1 MWISSEKKYVEK
13 SLRTKKKT
21 DAVDSASGAIA
32 GPIVSF
38 DLRTF
43 YLRDLTFTG
52 STVISPE
59 VMPRLISYIEA
70 KAIKPVLAATYALK
84 DLRAAQ
90 TAFINKA
97 HAGNIVVCP

>member
-1 MWISSEKKYVEK
+1 M
-13 SLRTKKKT
+13 
-21 DAVDSASGAIA
+21 
-32 GPIVSF
+32 
-38 DLRTF
+38 
-43 YLRDLTFTG
+43 
-52 STVISPE
+52 ISPE